1 MLALDSAESG
11 NQKVQVLR
19 AVTFNLIGKGTPK
32 VTHLKGLSSFSTF
45 FTKCLLE
52 LSIFLVFLFQCGN
65 RVRTLGFSHLTLQVP
80 CPQRFLHDSTQ
91 WKFVD

>member
-45 FTKCLLE
+45 FTACLLE
-52 LSIFLVFLFQCGN
+52 LSIFF
-65 RVRTLGFSHLTLQVP
+65 GFSLLPLFTI
-80 CPQRFLHDSTQ
+80 
-91 WKFVD
+91 